1 MDPNPLA
8 QSSPQPVHSAQTL
21 GPLPARP
28 PRAQRGCLLSTV
40 LIVLLL
46 VGLGGSLLVNLGLL
60 AFVSMGGDSDRR
72 VHERHFSHA
81 KAAPDKVAILRLEG
95 VILEGEGFLKRQID
109 QARADKS
116 VKAVVLRVN
125 SPGGTI
131 TGSDVIY
138 HRLAKLASERG
149 IPLVVSMGGI
159 AASGGYYVSMAV
171 GSRPETI
178 FAEPTTWTGSIGV
191 IIPHYN
197 AEELMQKVG
206 VKQDSVVSHRLKGM
220 GTVTRKMTGEEEK
233 IFQGLVDAGFA
244 RFKDVIKQGRPKFM
258 ADPAALEK
266 LSTGQ
271 VFTAAEAQDN
281 GLIDKVGY
289 LEDAVDQAIKLAGL
303 SPETVDVVEYRPDPS
318 LAQLLLSAQSRPAPF
333 DPAALLEMTVPRA

>member
-1 MDPNPLA
+1 
-8 QSSPQPVHSAQTL
+8 
-21 GPLPARP
+21 
-28 PRAQRGCLLSTV
+28 LSTV

-46 VGLGGSLLVNLGLL
+46 AGLGGSLLVNLVLSVVVV
-60 AFVSMGGDSDRR
+60 ASGGADRR

-81 KAAPDKVAILRLEG
+81 KAAPNKVAIISVEG
-95 VILEGEGFLKRQID
+95 VILDGEGLLKRQID
-109 QARADKS
+109 QAREDKS

-131 TGSDVIY
+131 TGSDLIY
-138 HRLAKLASERG
+138 HRLAKLGSERG

-159 AASGGYYVSMAV
+159 AASGGYYASMAV

-197 AEELMQKVG
+197 AEDLMEKVG
-206 VKQDSVVSHRLKGM
+206 VQQDSVLSRPLKGM
-220 GTVTRKMTGEEEK
+220 GTFTRKMTDEERK

-271 VFTAAEAQDN
+271 VYTAAEALDN

-289 LEDAVDQAIKLAGL
+289 LEDAVEQAIKLAGL
-303 SPETVDVVEYRPDPS
+303 SPEQVEVVEYRPEFS
-318 LAQLLLSAQSRPAPF
+318 LAQLLLGAQSRPGAL
-333 DPAALLEMTVPRA
+333 DPAALLEMTVPRAYYLCTWLPPAFSVGE